1 MRSAYGDL
9 VITVRVC
16 CPSALSAAA
25 VDLLRA
31 NPAASALVVLPGASV
46 RPPGDVIE
54 ADLPRDA
61 VDAVVA
67 ALMDLGVHEE
77 GLIQLLPV
85 DTWVSRPGLEAE
97 ENEPVADADAV
108 VWADVIEQAY
118 ENSALTWTF
127 MSFMILATMLAA
139 IAVATDSVILIIGA
153 MVLGPEFIPIA
164 ALGLAIVRRRP
175 HLLRRAVRTL
185 VLGFGISILV
195 VTALAI
201 AARLSGVITATDLM
215 PENRFGTAFI
225 YSPNAWSLSIA
236 IIAGAA
242 GVLALTSDKSSS
254 LVGVFISVTTIP
266 AAGNIAVAAA
276 FGLWHEVG
284 GSALTLVINVTGMAL
299 AGWATLAMQDRVR
312 VRVRS
317 TSDDGSPG

>member
-312 VRVRS
+312 VRARS